1 VARLFPDY
9 RSVER
14 AYFARAGIFPIMHA
28 VAIKRDVAQQNPWL
42 AEAVFNAYSQAKQMS
57 YKHMAKAA
65 WLYDMLPWYG
75 QEFEETRALMG
86 DNFYSYGIKPNRK
99 TLEALFRYS
108 HQQGLSSRELTVEE
122 LFDPVS
128 LEFAESAVQ

>member
-1 VARLFPDY
+1 
-9 RSVER
+9 
-14 AYFARAGIFPIMHA
+14 MHG

-42 AEAVFNAYSQAKQMS
+42 TVAVFKAYSQAKQMS

-108 HQQGLSSRELTVEE
+108 HQQGLSSRELAVEE

-128 LEFAESAVQ
+128 LEFSESAVQ